1 MSNVRPPIDCGSW
14 GSTEIAGADRKE
26 TFVWTI
32 QGFKDHRETYKLN
45 TMLSRDYV
53 IKESDGSTTTWM
65 LEVNPDSFDCGYSTR
80 YVRIWVHNKNARN
93 LRAKIDVS
101 ILNSQKIRYGTC
113 SKSDTFSNNSK
124 IEMWKNSI
132 TTVDNWIPDGGDL
145 TIVCDIAILGLV
157 STSQVETKEEWAK
170 KNIALE
176 THRPTLR
183 KSREILS
190 EDWKKFLL
198 SKEMSDVQIKC
209 GDQIFDAHKLILS
222 ARSPVFS
229 RMLQSEMREKRSGL
243 VDLGNTSPGVVK
255 EVLSFIY
262 TGSCCIHD
270 KKPDQQIVGELL
282 QVADKYE
289 LEHLKDLC
297 QYTLSST
304 LTPKNS
310 LQVGIS
316 LSVKTLLIFYI
327 CSILPLEKCMEPM
340 N

>member
-1 MSNVRPPIDCGSW
+1 MSNVRPPIDCGSCSW
-14 GSTEIAGADRKE
+14 GSTEIAGVDIKE

-32 QGFKDHRETYKLN
+32 KGFKEHRETYKLIK
-45 TMLSRDYV
+45 MLSEDYV
-53 IKESDGSTTTWM
+53 TKGSNGTSTMWM
-65 LEVNPDSFDCGYSTR
+65 LEVNPDAGEYSTR
-80 YVRIWVHNKNARN
+80 YVRIYLHNKNATN
-93 LRAKIDVS
+93 LRVKMDVS
-101 ILNSQKIRYGTC
+101 LLNTQKVRSWTS
-113 SKSDTFSNNSK
+113 SKSETSNTNSR
-124 IEMWKNSI
+124 IEMWCYSTGDLDRMI
-132 TTVDNWIPDGGDL
+132 VGDL
-145 TIVCDIAILGLV
+145 TIVCDVTILGLV
-157 STSQVETKEEWAK
+157 ATSPVETKEEWTK
-170 KNIALE
+170 KSNNLE
-176 THRPTLR
+176 THHKPTLN

-270 KKPDQQIVGELL
+270 KKPDPQIVCELL

-289 LEHLKDLC
+289 LEHLKYLC

-310 LQVGIS
+310 LQVGTS
-316 LSVKTLLIFYI
+316 L
-327 CSILPLEKCMEPM
+327 
-340 N
+340 